1 MNDGKQIK
9 PDLSSEVLRQY
20 RTMIVVQLR
29 RRIFVRQYQ
38 LMRQESTPLPT
49 KAVKYDG
56 IEASICAIKVLVV
69 HPAVLP

>member
-20 RTMIVVQLR
+20 RRMIVVQLR

-56 IEASICAIKVLVV
+56 KEASICAIKVLVV